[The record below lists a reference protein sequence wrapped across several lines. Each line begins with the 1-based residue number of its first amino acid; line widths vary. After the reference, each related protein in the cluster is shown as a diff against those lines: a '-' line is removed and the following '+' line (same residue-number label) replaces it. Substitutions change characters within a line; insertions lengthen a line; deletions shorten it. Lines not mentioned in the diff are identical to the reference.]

1 MNIGERLRQKRLHW
15 RLTQEE
21 LAEVLEVSP
30 RTVNRWEQGLTLPR
44 SQALRRLSHFFNREP
59 EDFFEE
65 DEKQTAP
72 TVLWSVPFPRNPC
85 FTGREEI
92 LHLLHTRLMAQL
104 AGARQATA
112 LCGLGGIGKTQVAI
126 EYAYR
131 SVQEYQAIFWLAAET
146 RESLMRSMQQIA
158 KQVQYSERE
167 GVEPTQIATV
177 VQHWLAT
184 HSQWLLIADHV
195 DDPDLLQSVLPSLRK
210 GALLLTTRR
219 QTVGILAEP
228 LELPAMCNEEGSFLL
243 LRRAKQLS
251 VSTSDSNHLPP
262 GTQPIASTTTKLVEL
277 LDGLPLALD
286 QAGAYMEE
294 TGCNVVEYLQQYS
307 QQRKMML
314 DRRGLNAG
322 AHPESVT
329 TTFSLSIQQ
338 IAKAHPAA
346 LDLLQVCA
354 FLHPEAIPEELLLRG
369 APYLGPVL
377 SPVLAD
383 AYQFDL
389 LMAALRSASLVIRFP
404 HTCTFSVYRLVQA
417 VLVDQME
424 PAERRLWSERVL
436 RMVNTAFPAEIF
448 TVLTLKALSLVQS
461 A

>member
-1 MNIGERLRQKRLHW
+1 
-15 RLTQEE
+15 
-21 LAEVLEVSP
+21 
-30 RTVNRWEQGLTLPR
+30 
-44 SQALRRLSHFFNREP
+44 
-59 EDFFEE
+59 
-65 DEKQTAP
+65 
-72 TVLWSVPFPRNPC
+72 
-85 FTGREEI
+85 
-92 LHLLHTRLMAQL
+92 
-104 AGARQATA
+104 
-112 LCGLGGIGKTQVAI
+112 
-126 EYAYR
+126 
-131 SVQEYQAIFWLAAET
+131 
-146 RESLMRSMQQIA
+146 
-158 KQVQYSERE
+158 
-167 GVEPTQIATV
+167 
-177 VQHWLAT
+177 
-184 HSQWLLIADHV
+184 
-195 DDPDLLQSVLPSLRK
+195 
-210 GALLLTTRR
+210 
-219 QTVGILAEP
+219 
-228 LELPAMCNEEGSFLL
+228 
-243 LRRAKQLS
+243 
-251 VSTSDSNHLPP
+251 
-262 GTQPIASTTTKLVEL
+262 
-277 LDGLPLALD
+277 
-286 QAGAYMEE
+286 
-294 TGCNVVEYLQQYS
+294 
-307 QQRKMML
+307 MML